1 VIKNLTSTAYSEHHK
16 HQRIL
21 CLLPRKPVLLRA
33 TFFEN
38 YRPHKYLMAEKE
50 RLSFE
55 EALKKLESIVE
66 QLEDEEIT
74 LEDSVKLYEEGVR
87 MSKFCTEILE
97 KAELRIEQ
105 VNDEAKSQ

>member
-1 VIKNLTSTAYSEHHK
+1 
-16 HQRIL
+16 
-21 CLLPRKPVLLRA
+21 
-33 TFFEN
+33 
-38 YRPHKYLMAEKE
+38 MAEKE

-74 LEDSVKLYEEGVR
+74 LEDSVKLYEEGVK

-97 KAELRIEQ
+97 QAELRIEQ
-105 VNDEAKSQ
+105 VNEANTQ

>member
-1 VIKNLTSTAYSEHHK
+1 
-16 HQRIL
+16 
-21 CLLPRKPVLLRA
+21 
-33 TFFEN
+33 
-38 YRPHKYLMAEKE
+38 MADKE

-55 EALKKLESIVE
+55 EALNKLESIVE

-97 KAELRIEQ
+97 QAELRIEQ

>member
-1 VIKNLTSTAYSEHHK
+1 
-16 HQRIL
+16 
-21 CLLPRKPVLLRA
+21 
-33 TFFEN
+33 
-38 YRPHKYLMAEKE
+38 MAEKE

-74 LEDSVKLYEEGVR
+74 LEDSVKLYEEGVK

-97 KAELRIEQ
+97 EAELRINQ
-105 VNDEAKSQ
+105 VNEENTK